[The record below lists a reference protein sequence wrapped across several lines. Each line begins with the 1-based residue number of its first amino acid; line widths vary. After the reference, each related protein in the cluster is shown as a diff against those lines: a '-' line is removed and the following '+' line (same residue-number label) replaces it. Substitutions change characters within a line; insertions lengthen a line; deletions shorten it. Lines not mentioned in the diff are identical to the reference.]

1 MLEQKQKKQ
10 IDISFVIL
18 HYLVSEQTIKSIES
32 IQNNIDVEN
41 YIIVIVDNGSNN
53 GSIELINEVIKNNDK
68 IVILKNKENLGF
80 ANGNNTGIEYI
91 NENYDCNFV
100 CVLNND
106 VYLKSK
112 NIYASVK
119 HEYELSKFAVAGPK
133 IYIKDGSIN
142 SNPKSTEI
150 FSYKNV
156 KYRQLEIN
164 IYYFLYKIHLDKI
177 VNILKK
183 RKKTISNTTN
193 NNEKQYKVQLH
204 GCFFIFSKKYFE
216 YFTGLDP
223 RTFLYM
229 EEEILFQH
237 LLNKNLVSV
246 YVPEIEVFHE
256 EDSSTNAVFNNKP
269 RKKEIFLLKH
279 HKKSIKILLD
289 VMKEAKYINNS
300 HN

>member
-18 HYLVSEQTIKSIES
+18 HYLVSEQTIKSIKS
-32 IQNNIDVEN
+32 IQKNIDVEN

-53 GSIELINEVIKNNDK
+53 GSIEFITDFIKDNDR
-68 IVILKNKENLGF
+68 ITILKNPKNLGF

-91 NENYDCNFV
+91 NEHYDCNFV

-106 VYLKSK
+106 VYLQSN
-112 NIYASVK
+112 NIYSVVNQ
-119 HEYELSKFAVAGPK
+119 EFNLSNFAVAGPK
-133 IYIKDGSIN
+133 IFTKDGNIN

-246 YVPEIEVFHE
+246 YLPEIEVFHE

-289 VMKEAKYINNS
+289 VMKESKYMNNS
-300 HN
+300 QN